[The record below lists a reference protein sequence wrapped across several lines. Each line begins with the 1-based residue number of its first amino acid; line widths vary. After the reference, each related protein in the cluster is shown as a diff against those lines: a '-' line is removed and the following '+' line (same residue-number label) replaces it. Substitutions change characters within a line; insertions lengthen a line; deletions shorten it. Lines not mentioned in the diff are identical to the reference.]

1 MPAVPGFVSSTRTSS
16 RLVDSR
22 AVVISHTFVFL
33 AGTEEVLPPIL
44 ISAVKPDGLAI
55 PNNSPPLLLL
65 LVPSPPE
72 FGLYVDLIAG
82 LGGHMNVGP
91 DDGPRVKL
99 VLMLSWVP
107 NVGFQDGPNTGFGD
121 DTQAVL
127 LLILPSLPQKVVASF
142 DGKLEVEL

>member
-1 MPAVPGFVSSTRTSS
+1 
-16 RLVDSR
+16 
-22 AVVISHTFVFL
+22 
-33 AGTEEVLPPIL
+33 
-44 ISAVKPDGLAI
+44 
-55 PNNSPPLLLL
+55 
-65 LVPSPPE
+65 
-72 FGLYVDLIAG
+72 
-82 LGGHMNVGP
+82 MNVGP